1 MEIVGYVILVISAAA
16 LIFLM
21 SDYKPFKPKHDV

>member
-1 MEIVGYVILVISAAA
+1 MEILGYAILIIAAA
-16 LIFLM
+16 AMIFLM